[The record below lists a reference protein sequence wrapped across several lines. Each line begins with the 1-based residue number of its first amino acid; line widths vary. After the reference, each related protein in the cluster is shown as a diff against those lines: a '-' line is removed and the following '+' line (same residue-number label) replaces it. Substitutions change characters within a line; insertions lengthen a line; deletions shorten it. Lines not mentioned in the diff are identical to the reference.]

1 MLIQARRGRIGRG
14 LDAVELAII
23 VQSGIDRGEI
33 VFRRIKLDP
42 IIIPGTILW
51 QLAQNAWRPERAAAN
66 AEVDAVVLP
75 RRGDLAKA

>member
-33 VFRRIKLDP
+33 VFRLDQ
-42 IIIPGTILW
+42 IGSNHNSRHHS
-51 QLAQNAWRPERAAAN
+51 LAIGAER
-66 AEVDAVVLP
+66 
-75 RRGDLAKA
+75 LAP